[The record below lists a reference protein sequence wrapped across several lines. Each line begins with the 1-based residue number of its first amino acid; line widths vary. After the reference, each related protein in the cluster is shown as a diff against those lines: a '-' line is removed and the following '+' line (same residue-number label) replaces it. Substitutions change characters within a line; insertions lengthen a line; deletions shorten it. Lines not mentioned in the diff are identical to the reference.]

1 MQVIKFLFILIVVFV
16 LVVLVMNQ
24 SISSYLEQKYHIIF
38 YPQNDILNEAN
49 ALKVKLEQVRMILSN
64 ESISAE
70 FETEKE
76 ENLNFETA
84 MKQLEEIA
92 NQLERN
98 DLDLD
103 KAVEKFEEGMKL
115 SKKCNEILEN
125 AEKKITILIND
136 GKDNFSEEEFNT
148 NKE

>member
-1 MQVIKFLFILIVVFV
+1 M
-16 LVVLVMNQ
+16 
-24 SISSYLEQKYHIIF
+24 E
-38 YPQNDILNEAN
+38 
-49 ALKVKLEQVRMILSN
+49 
-64 ESISAE
+64 
-70 FETEKE
+70 EKE

-125 AEKKITILIND
+125 AEKKIATSQAGIIKVVNSVL
-136 GKDNFSEEEFNT
+136 GE
-148 NKE
+148 